1 MFEGMFEIFNIC
13 NLYLCLMF
21 CIIYLSIMNYQ
32 QMLQSHYTHSHFL
45 NGFLNISEVPLFKQ
59 KRVFVCDQDE
69 EMELLIHESQHADEN
84 SERHD
89 VEMFT
94 PSLEKNKIMA
104 CQSMN
109 GFIITYLVYY

>member
-1 MFEGMFEIFNIC
+1 MFNVLH
-13 NLYLCLMF
+13 N
-21 CIIYLSIMNYQ
+21 LSI
-32 QMLQSHYTHSHFL
+32 HYELSTNVAITLHTFPFL